1 MNFLLD
7 VNASGAL
14 ARLLIHLG
22 HDVVEVGE
30 KDPRMSDDGILSWA
44 LSVGR
49 DTVKEYLGRLKSKGV
64 LVREGAP
71 RSGSWVVLWDGR
83 NDD

>member
-1 MNFLLD
+1 LLKD
-7 VNASGAL
+7 NPQLSSSELVAL
-14 ARLLIHLG
+14 
-22 HDVVEVGE
+22 
-30 KDPRMSDDGILSWA
+30 LSI
-44 LSVGR
+44 GR

-64 LVREGAP
+64 LVREGAA

>member
-1 MNFLLD
+1 MKDNPYLSSSELAALL
-7 VNASGAL
+7 S
-14 ARLLIHLG
+14 I
-22 HDVVEVGE
+22 
-30 KDPRMSDDGILSWA
+30 
-44 LSVGR
+44 GR

-64 LVREGAP
+64 LLREGAP